1 MEINILNIIGLLVA
15 LLGTVFL
22 IKFGVRFRGDD
33 AGVYTGKSW
42 TKLWL
47 TMEQGQGIG
56 FIMLIVGI
64 VLQLIAQFL

>member
-1 MEINILNIIGLLVA
+1 METNILNTVGLVIA

-22 IKFGVRFRGDD
+22 IRFSVRFRGDE
-33 AGVYTGKSW
+33 AGVDTGKSW

-56 FIMLIVGI
+56 FIMLTGGI

>member
-1 MEINILNIIGLLVA
+1 MCSWLNTFGLVIA

-22 IKFGVRFRGDD
+22 IRFGVRFRGDE
-33 AGVYTGKSW
+33 AGVDVGKNW